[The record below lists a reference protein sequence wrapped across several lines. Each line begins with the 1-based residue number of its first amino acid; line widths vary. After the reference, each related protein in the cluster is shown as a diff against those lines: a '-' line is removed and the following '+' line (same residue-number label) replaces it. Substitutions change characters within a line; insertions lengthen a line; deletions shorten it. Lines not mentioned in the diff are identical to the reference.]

1 MKAATMKQGKVQI
14 RPFRRIEPYHV
25 YSSHNKRGGRTHPHV
40 ARMRNR
46 VLDLWAEMADY
57 DTISELTNASITAI
71 KSYIRRARILGDPRA
86 VRPFRDRK
94 IQRAVLRRKQMRE
107 MHAAGMTARQI
118 ADRLD
123 CTVRLVEIRLKEMV

>member
-25 YSSHNKRGGRTHPHV
+25 YSSRNKRGGQTHPHV

-46 VLDLWAEMADY
+46 VLDLWAAMSSY
-57 DTISELTNASITAI
+57 DVISEITGASITSI
-71 KSYIRRARILGDPRA
+71 VSYIRRARILGDPRA
-86 VRPFRDRK
+86 VRPIRDRK
-94 IQRAVLRRKQMRE
+94 RQRAINRRWQIRE
-107 MHAAGMTARQI
+107 LHEAGLSKYEI
-118 ADRLD
+118 AKELD